1 MIIKIIAGLL
11 VLALGAVYAA
21 YLAADRETITAEYF
35 RDGSG
40 YETAQLSHGTTAFR
54 TYGLLSA
61 PAIFM
66 VHGATLGSTTYQ
78 DYAAPFVAAGFRVVL
93 YDQYGRGFSDRPRAP
108 FSIDLMRAQLEEL
121 MDHLEIERAHLYGI
135 SLGGAIVTR
144 FAAAHSD
151 RVQTLGLQVPLIGG
165 ANVSRGV
172 SLARLPVIGPLLAR
186 FYAIPAIIERGESF
200 SPETESGRT
209 LMAHFKGQFAV
220 RGTERTMAQMIT
232 GDALS
237 DRMDDHRA
245 IAAADI
251 PVHFAYA
258 EDDPEIPVAQV
269 RAAIAVYDNVDTHEF
284 TGGHF
289 FSYGR
294 AGELAALYAVFIKS
308 YSRKTR
314 G

>member
-1 MIIKIIAGLL
+1 
-11 VLALGAVYAA
+11 
-21 YLAADRETITAEYF
+21 
-35 RDGSG
+35 
-40 YETAQLSHGTTAFR
+40 
-54 TYGLLSA
+54 
-61 PAIFM
+61 M
-66 VHGATLGSTTYQ
+66 VHGATLGSMTYQ

-108 FSIDLMRAQLEEL
+108 FSIDLMRAQLAEL
-121 MDHLEIERAHLYGI
+121 MDHLEIERAHLYGL

-144 FAAAHSD
+144 FAAAHPN

-172 SLARLPVIGPLLAR
+172 LLARLPVVGPLLAR

-200 SPETESGRT
+200 SPETEAGRA

-220 RGTERTMAQMIT
+220 EGTERIMAQMIS

-237 DRMDDHRA
+237 DRMDDHRM
-245 IAAADI
+245 IAAAGI

-269 RAAIAVYDNVDTHEF
+269 KAAIAVYDNADAHEF

-294 AGELAALYAVFIKS
+294 AGELAALYAVFIEK
-308 YSRKTR
+308 R
-314 G
+314 

>member
-1 MIIKIIAGLL
+1 MTLKIIAGLL
-11 VLALGAVYAA
+11 VLAIGGVYAA
-21 YLAADRETITAEYF
+21 YLAANRETVNAESF

-40 YETAQLSHGTTAFR
+40 YETADLSHGTTAYQ
-54 TYGLLSA
+54 TYGPVAA
-61 PAIFM
+61 PAIIL
-66 VHGATLGSTTYQ
+66 VHGATLGSMTYQ

-93 YDQYGRGFSDRPRAP
+93 YDQYGRGFSDRTRAP
-108 FSIDLMRAQLEEL
+108 FTIDLMRTQLAEL
-121 MDHLEIERAHLYGI
+121 MDHLEIEQAHLYGV

-144 FAAAHSD
+144 FAAVHSD
-151 RVQTLGLQVPLIGG
+151 RVATLGLQVPLIGG
-165 ANVSRGV
+165 ANVSRGLLV
-172 SLARLPVIGPLLAR
+172 ARLPVVGPLLAR
-186 FYAIPAIIERGESF
+186 FYTIPAIIERGESF
-200 SPETESGRT
+200 SPETEAGRA

-220 RGTERTMAQMIT
+220 RGTERMMAQMIT

-269 RAAIAVYDNVDTHEF
+269 RAAIAVYDNADTHEF

-294 AGELAALYAVFIKS
+294 ADELAALYAGFIEK
-308 YSRKTR
+308 R
-314 G
+314 

>member
-1 MIIKIIAGLL
+1 MVIEIIAGLL

-21 YLAADRETITAEYF
+21 YLAADRETITAEKF

-40 YETAQLSHGTTAFR
+40 YETASLGHGTTAFR
-54 TYGLLSA
+54 TYGPVSA
-61 PAIFM
+61 PAIIV
-66 VHGATLGSTTYQ
+66 VHGATLGSMTYQ
-78 DYAAPFVAAGFRVVL
+78 DYAAPFVAARFRVVL
-93 YDQYGRGFSDRPRAP
+93 YDQYGRGFSDRPRTP

-121 MDHLEIERAHLYGI
+121 MDHLGIERAHLYGV

-200 SPETESGRT
+200 SPETEAGRT

-220 RGTERTMAQMIT
+220 KGTERVMAQIIG

-237 DRMDDHRA
+237 DRMEDHRV
-245 IAAADI
+245 IAATGI

-258 EDDPEIPVAQV
+258 DDDPEIPVSQV
-269 RAAIAVYDNVDTHEF
+269 KAAIAVYDNADAHEF

-294 AGELAALYAVFIKS
+294 AEQLADLYAGFIK
-308 YSRKTR
+308 KL
-314 G
+314 

>member
-1 MIIKIIAGLL
+1 MILKILAGLL

-21 YLAADRETITAEYF
+21 YLAADRETMNAEKF

-40 YETAQLSHGTTAFR
+40 YEPAVLSHGSTAFR
-54 TYGLLSA
+54 TYGPASA
-61 PAIFM
+61 PAIIL
-66 VHGATLGSTTYQ
+66 VHGATLGSMTYQ

-108 FSIDLMRAQLEEL
+108 FSIDLMRAQLAEL
-121 MDHLEIERAHLYGI
+121 MDHLEIERAHLYGV

-144 FAAAHSD
+144 FAAAHPD

-165 ANVSRGV
+165 ANVSRNV
-172 SLARLPVIGPLLAR
+172 LLARLPLVGPLLAR

-200 SPETESGRT
+200 SPETEAGRA
-209 LMAHFKGQFAV
+209 LMTHFKGQFAV
-220 RGTERTMAQMIT
+220 EGTERMMTQMLS

-237 DRMDDHRA
+237 DRMDDHRL
-245 IAAADI
+245 IAAAGI

-269 RAAIAVYDNVDTHEF
+269 KAAIAVYDNADAHEF

-294 AGELAALYAVFIKS
+294 AEELAALYTGFIEK
-308 YSRKTR
+308 R
-314 G
+314 

>member
-1 MIIKIIAGLL
+1 MILEILAGFL
-11 VLALGAVYAA
+11 VLVLGAVYAA
-21 YLAADRETITAEYF
+21 YLAADRETMNAENF

-40 YETAQLSHGTTAFR
+40 YEIAALSHGTTAFR
-54 TYGLLSA
+54 TYGPVSA
-61 PAIFM
+61 PTIIL
-66 VHGATLGSTTYQ
+66 VHGATLGSMTYQ
-78 DYAAPFVAAGFRVVL
+78 DYAAPFVAAGFRLVL
-93 YDQYGRGFSDRPRAP
+93 YDQYGRGFSDRPTAP
-108 FSIDLMRAQLEEL
+108 FSIDLMCLQLEGL
-121 MDHLEIERAHLYGI
+121 MDQLEIEQAHLYGV

-165 ANVSRGV
+165 ANVSRSV
-172 SLARLPVIGPLLAR
+172 LLARLPFVGPLLAR

-200 SPETESGRT
+200 SPETKAGRE
-209 LMAHFKGQFAV
+209 LRAHFKGQFAV
-220 RGTERTMAQMIT
+220 EGTERMMTQMLS

-237 DRMDDHRA
+237 DRMDYHRMVA
-245 IAAADI
+245 TAGI

-269 RAAIAVYDNVDTHEF
+269 KAAIAVYDNADAHEF

-294 AGELAALYAVFIKS
+294 AEELAALYVGFIEK
-308 YSRKTR
+308 R
-314 G
+314 

>member
-1 MIIKIIAGLL
+1 MVIKIIAGLL
-11 VLALGAVYAA
+11 VVALCSVYAA
-21 YLAADRETITAEYF
+21 YLAADRETITAENF

-40 YETAQLSHGTTAFR
+40 YDTVHLGHGTTAFR
-54 TYGLLSA
+54 TYGPLSA

-66 VHGATLGSTTYQ
+66 VHGATLGSMIYQ

-93 YDQYGRGFSDRPRAP
+93 YDQYGRGFSDRPRTP

-121 MDHLEIERAHLYGI
+121 MDHLGIERAHLYGV

-200 SPETESGRT
+200 SPETEAGRM

-220 RGTERTMAQMIT
+220 KGTERMMAQIIG

-237 DRMDDHRA
+237 DRMEDHRV
-245 IAAADI
+245 IAATGI

-258 EDDPEIPVAQV
+258 DDDPEIPVSQV
-269 RAAIAVYDNVDTHEF
+269 KAAIAVYDNADSHEF

-294 AGELAALYAVFIKS
+294 AEQLADLYAGFIK
-308 YSRKTR
+308 KL
-314 G
+314 

>member
-1 MIIKIIAGLL
+1 MVIEIIAGLL
-11 VLALGAVYAA
+11 VVALCSVYAA
-21 YLAADRETITAEYF
+21 YLAADRETITAENF

-40 YETAQLSHGTTAFR
+40 YETAALSHGTTAFR
-54 TYGLLSA
+54 TYGPVSA
-61 PAIFM
+61 PAIIL
-66 VHGATLGSTTYQ
+66 VHGATLGSMTYQ
-78 DYAAPFVAAGFRVVL
+78 DYAAPFVEAGFRVVL
-93 YDQYGRGFSDRPRAP
+93 YDQYGRGFSDRPRTP

-121 MDHLEIERAHLYGI
+121 MDHLGIERAHLYGV

-200 SPETESGRT
+200 SPETEAGRM

-220 RGTERTMAQMIT
+220 KGTERMMAQIIG

-237 DRMDDHRA
+237 DRMEDHRV
-245 IAAADI
+245 IAATGI

-258 EDDPEIPVAQV
+258 DDDPEIPVSQV
-269 RAAIAVYDNVDTHEF
+269 KAAIAVYDNADAHEF

-294 AGELAALYAVFIKS
+294 AEQLADLYAGFIK
-308 YSRKTR
+308 KL
-314 G
+314 

>member
-1 MIIKIIAGLL
+1 MLLKIFISILL
-11 VLALGAVYAA
+11 LGVGVVYAA
-21 YLAADRETITAEYF
+21 YLAANRETMTAETF

-40 YETAQLSHGTTAFR
+40 YQTATLSHGTTAFR
-54 TYGLLSA
+54 THGAVGA
-61 PAIFM
+61 PAIIL
-66 VHGATLGSTTYQ
+66 VHGATLGSMTYQ
-78 DYAAPFVAAGFRVVL
+78 DYAAPFVAEGFRVVL

-108 FSIDLMRAQLEEL
+108 FSIDLMRAQLAEL
-121 MDHLEIERAHLYGI
+121 MDHLEIKQAHLYGV

-144 FAAAHSD
+144 FAAAQPD
-151 RVQTLGLQVPLIGG
+151 RVASLGLQVPLIGG
-165 ANVSRGV
+165 ANVSRSV
-172 SLARLPVIGPLLAR
+172 MVARLPLIGPLLAR

-200 SPETESGRT
+200 SPETGAGRA

-220 RGTERTMAQMIT
+220 KGTERMMAQMIT

-245 IAAADI
+245 IAAAGV

-269 RAAIAVYDNVDTHEF
+269 RAAIAVYDKADTHEF

-294 AGELAALYAVFIKS
+294 ADELAALYAGFIENQ
-308 YSRKTR
+308 
-314 G
+314 